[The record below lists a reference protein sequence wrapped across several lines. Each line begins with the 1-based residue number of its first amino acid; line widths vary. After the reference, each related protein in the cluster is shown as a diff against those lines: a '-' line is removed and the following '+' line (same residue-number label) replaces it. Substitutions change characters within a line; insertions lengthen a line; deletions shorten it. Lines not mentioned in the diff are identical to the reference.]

1 MRGSPCQ
8 PVLTYRLMVR
18 WPLRAPRGVPA
29 KFPARP
35 TVVSTGE
42 ILRPLPKEDD
52 WEKFPCPPTVVSAGL
67 ETQLS
72 GSLRCQVALCYGSTE
87 TLLGVLVGS
96 LEAPIALVV
105 EGHALEDVR
114 TMVIAQ

>member
-1 MRGSPCQ
+1 MASAN
-8 PVLTYRLMVR
+8 LTAPDLGALADPDLDWPQRALLSGMGKPISLMY
-18 WPLRAPRGVPA
+18 WPLRAPKGDASVL
-29 KFPARP
+29 
-35 TVVSTGE
+35 TS
-42 ILRPLPKEDD
+42 
-52 WEKFPCPPTVVSAGL
+52 PPTVVSAGL

-105 EGHALEDVR
+105 EGHALEDVC